1 MADKKKVVK
10 IVTPK
15 FRAAFLNAFRP
26 QEFED
31 GSEPK
36 YGVIALFPKNV
47 DISKI
52 EKVATKAGIEKWGKE
67 DFAKYKKSPKFWWP
81 FRDGDD
87 ERSDYDGFA
96 DNIFINMTTKM
107 KPGLIDSEK
116 EPILDESEV
125 YSGCYMRASIVA
137 YAYDHKGNRGIGFS
151 LQNLQK
157 LADGEPFS
165 GRSNAEDDFDEW
177 DEDDDFGDDD
187 DL

>member
-1 MADKKKVVK
+1 MAKKQIVK
-10 IVTPK
+10 AVTPK

-47 DISKI
+47 DISKL
-52 EKVATKAGIEKWGKE
+52 EKMAIKAGIDKWGKE
-67 DFAKYKKSPKFWWP
+67 DFQKMRKSPKFWWP

-87 ERSDYDGFA
+87 ERTDYDGFE
-96 DNIFINMTTKM
+96 DKIFVNFTTKM
-107 KPGLIDSEK
+107 KPGLVDSQR

-125 YSGCYMRASIVA
+125 YSGCFMRATVVA
-137 YAYDHKGNRGIGFS
+137 YAFDNKSKGIGFS

-157 LADGEPFS
+157 LSDGEPFS
-165 GRSNAEDDFDEW
+165 GRSKAEDDFDEW
-177 DEDDDFGDDD
+177 DEDDDFDMDD

>member
-1 MADKKKVVK
+1 MTTEKKKIQK

-31 GSEPK
+31 GAEPK
-36 YGVIALFPKNV
+36 YGVIALFPNNV
-47 DISKI
+47 DISKL
-52 EKVATKAGIEKWGKE
+52 EKLANAAGVAKWGKDE
-67 DFAKYKKSPKFWWP
+67 YVKLRKSPKFWWP
-81 FRDGDD
+81 FRDGND

-96 DNIFINMTTKM
+96 DHIFINFTTKI
-107 KPGLIDSEK
+107 KPGIVDANR

-125 YSGCYMRASIVA
+125 YSGCYMRATVVA
-137 YAYDHKGNRGIGFS
+137 YAFEKKGNRGIGFS

-157 LADGEPFS
+157 LADGEAFS
-165 GRSNAEDDFDEW
+165 GRAKAEDDFDEW
-177 DEDDDFGDDD
+177 EDDEDFSED